1 MNLKKIK
8 INDKFYNLYFKKGV
22 FEPTAT
28 TSFLINGFLFK
39 NPKVVNKKIL
49 DLGCGSG
56 IVSIVINHK
65 VKDNTFNASDLN
77 QASLDCATKNFQ
89 KFKIK
94 GMVKKGDLLK
104 PWVGNKFDFI
114 INDISGISSL
124 LAKKSKWFA
133 DIPSDTGIDGTKLT
147 ISIIKDSYKNL
158 SKKGK
163 LYLPLIS
170 LSNTN
175 KIIKIAKKTFNRVK
189 IISENKWFLPKEI
202 EKHKKL
208 LEKLKK
214 SGKINYEYKFGK
226 YICFTKIIELKN

>member
-39 NPKVVNKKIL
+39 NSKVVNKKIL

-56 IVSIVINHK
+56 IVSIVLNHK
-65 VKDNTFNASDLN
+65 VKDNSFSASDLN
-77 QASLDCATKNFQ
+77 QASLDCATKNFK

-94 GMVKKGDLLK
+94 GTVKKGDLLK
-104 PWVGNKFDFI
+104 PWAGNKFDYI

-124 LAKKSKWFA
+124 LAKKSKWFVN
-133 DIPSDTGIDGTKLT
+133 IPSD
-147 ISIIKDSYKNL
+147 IKDSYKNL

-175 KIIKIAKKTFNRVK
+175 KIIKIAKKTFNKVK

-214 SGKINYEYKFGK
+214 SGKIDYEYKFGK

>member
-1 MNLKKIK
+1 MYLKKIK
-8 INDKFYNLYFKKGV
+8 INNKFYNLYFKKGV

-28 TSFLINGFLFK
+28 TIFLINGFLLK
-39 NPKVVNKKIL
+39 NSKVINKQIL

-56 IVSIVINHK
+56 IVSVVLNHK
-65 VKDNTFNASDLN
+65 VKDNLFSASDLN
-77 QASLDCATKNFQ
+77 QASLDCATKNFK

-94 GMVKKGDLLK
+94 GTVKKGDLLK
-104 PWVGNKFDFI
+104 PWEGIKFDFI

-124 LAKKSKWFA
+124 LAQKSKWFVN
-133 DIPSDTGIDGTKLT
+133 IPSDTGIDGTKLT
-147 ISIIKDSYKNL
+147 ISIIKNSHKNL

-208 LEKLKK
+208 LEKLKM
-214 SGKINYEYKFGK
+214 GGEIDYEYKFGK
-226 YICFTKIIELKN
+226 FICFTKIIELKN

>member
-8 INDKFYNLYFKKGV
+8 INYDFYNLYFKKGV

-28 TSFLINGFLFK
+28 TSFLINGFIFR
-39 NPKVVNKKIL
+39 NPKVINKQIL

-56 IVSIVINHK
+56 IVSVVLNHK
-65 VKDNTFNASDLN
+65 FNENLFSASDLN
-77 QASLDCATKNFQ
+77 QASLDCATKNFK

-94 GMVKKGDLLK
+94 GTVKKGGLLK
-104 PWVGNKFDFI
+104 PWVGTKFDFI

-133 DIPSDTGIDGTKLT
+133 NIPSDTGIDGTKLT

-175 KIIKIAKKTFNRVK
+175 KIIKIAKKTFNKVK

-214 SGKINYEYKFGK
+214 SGKIDYEYKFGK